1 MLVDASGFVFRAYHA
16 LPPLTTSK
24 GVPTHAVLG
33 FTRMLLKLLRE
44 RKPTHLALCFD
55 KDSRRG
61 RLAIDPNYK
70 ANRAAPPPDIITQFV
85 LIRRIAQVLNVPT
98 LEVEGWEADDVIAT
112 MVDKCRA
119 EGFEV
124 DIITSDKDFLQLLAP
139 DVRIYDPMKD
149 KDITEATAQERYGIK
164 ASQMTDYQALVGDA
178 IDNIPK
184 VPGIGPKTA
193 ADLLAQF
200 GSLAELKTRLDEV
213 QKPKVREAL
222 KTNLEQLDKAFQ
234 LVSFRHDLEID
245 ASPSSLV
252 RRELH
257 QAEARALFT
266 ELEFFRL
273 VNEMPAARSTPLRQ
287 QASVV
292 ADGAALRELAA
303 EIQKAPRVALAPA
316 WEGSAHAPVISGL
329 GVVPAGGG
337 CFFVDVSVLGAAQV
351 AEVLGG
357 VLTHVP
363 VVAHDAKVLLHLLYA
378 LGIGQ
383 PVLSADVE
391 LLSYLLNPSR
401 REHALADLARER
413 LLTELPPWPA
423 SDSGRGRAALA
434 EVPLERRASMFGAA
448 ADAIDRLT
456 ADLWVEAET
465 LAVSA
470 LATSLEFPLVAV
482 LAKME
487 RAGLLVDLSALNE
500 ISTQVDAS
508 VEAMLKEV
516 YRHAGHEFS
525 VGSPAQLAHVLFEE
539 LRLPVLKKNKTGP
552 STDHEVLER
561 LAEEHPLPRA
571 IIEYRNVAKLKN
583 TYLDTL
589 PLLVGKDGR
598 LRTTLHQAQTAT
610 GRLTSSNPN
619 LQNIPV
625 RTELGRQLRRAF
637 VAPPGFK
644 LVSADYSQVELRIL
658 AHISKDEQLI
668 DAFHDQVDVHTR
680 TAAQVFGLALE
691 AVTPEQRRVAKMVN
705 YGIAYGLGAPGL
717 AARLNVPV
725 VEAKSIIETYFARFP
740 GIARY
745 VEGTLEKARRTGYVE
760 SLLGRRRQMPDI
772 VSKNR
777 AVAFAAERAAINMPI
792 QGTAADFAK
801 LAMLGLDRA
810 LAAGG
815 FQARLLLQ
823 VHDELLVE
831 APDAEVERV
840 TALLQQVMT
849 SVAKLDVPLVVD
861 VGVGQSWAD
870 AH

>member
-1 MLVDASGFVFRAYHA
+1 MFIDASGFVFRAYHA

-33 FTRMLLKLLRE
+33 FTRMLLKLMRE

-70 ANRAAPPPDIITQFV
+70 ANRDAPPPDIISQFA
-85 LIRRIAQVLNVPT
+85 LIRRIAEVLNVPT

-112 MVDKCRA
+112 MVDRA
-119 EGFEV
+119 RADGFEV

-149 KDITEATAQERYGIK
+149 KAITAETALERYGIK
-164 ASQMTDYQALVGDA
+164 PSQMTDYQALVGDA

-200 GSLAELKTRLDEV
+200 GSIAELKSRIDDV

-222 KTNLEQLDKAFQ
+222 KANFEQLERALQ
-234 LVSFRHDLEID
+234 LVRFRHDLAID
-245 ASPSSLV
+245 ASPASLE
-252 RRELH
+252 RRDIR

-273 VNEMPAARSTPLRQ
+273 VNEMPAAQATPLRQ
-287 QASVV
+287 EAVV
-292 ADGAALRELAA
+292 ISDRAALEALATELLR
-303 EIQKAPRVALAPA
+303 APRVAIAPA
-316 WEGSAHAPVISGL
+316 WEGDVHRASINGF
-329 GVVPAGGG
+329 GVVPSAGG
-337 CFFVDVSVLGAAQV
+337 CFFVDVPACGAPAIT
-351 AEVLGG
+351 EVLGP
-357 VLTHVP
+357 VLARVP
-363 VVAHDAKVLLHLLYA
+363 LVAHDAKVLSHLLRPFGVEA
-378 LGIGQ
+378 LT
-383 PVLSADVE
+383 LSTDVE
-391 LLSYLLNPSR
+391 LLSYLMNPSR
-401 REHALADLARER
+401 REHTLADLARER
-413 LLTELPPWPA
+413 LRTELPPWP
-423 SDSGRGRAALA
+423 DGQSGRGKATLGEIPLDRRAA
-434 EVPLERRASMFGAA
+434 MFGAS
-448 ADAIDRLT
+448 ADALDRLVD
-456 ADLWVEAET
+456 DLWLEAET
-465 LAVSA
+465 LAVSK
-470 LATSLEFPLVAV
+470 LAKELEFPLVNV

-487 RAGLLVDLSALNE
+487 RTGLLVDLEALRE
-500 ISTQVDAS
+500 ISVEVDAS
-508 VEAMLKEV
+508 VESLLAEV
-516 YRHAGHEFS
+516 YRHAGHEFN
-525 VGSPAQLAHVLFEE
+525 VGSPAQLAQVLYEE
-539 LRLPVLKKNKTGP
+539 LGLPVLKKNKTGP
-552 STDHEVLER
+552 STDHEVLEK

-589 PLLVGKDGR
+589 PTLVAPDGR
-598 LRTTLHQAQTAT
+598 VHTTLHQAQAAT

-625 RTELGRQLRRAF
+625 RTELGRQIRRAF
-637 VAPPGFK
+637 VAPSGSK

-658 AHISKDEQLI
+658 AHISHDEQLI
-668 DAFHDQVDVHTR
+668 DAFHDAVDVHTR
-680 TAAQVFGLALE
+680 TAAQVFAVELA

-705 YGIAYGLGAPGL
+705 YGIAYGLSAPGL

-725 VEAKSIIETYFARFP
+725 AEAKSIIDTYFERFP

-745 VEGTLEKARRTGYVE
+745 VDETVEKARKFGFVE
-760 SLLGRRRQMPDI
+760 SLFGRRRQMPDI

-792 QGTAADFAK
+792 QGTAADLAK
-801 LAMLGLDRA
+801 RAMLELDRA
-810 LAAGG
+810 LVSGG
-815 FQARLLLQ
+815 FKSRLLLQ

-831 APDAEVERV
+831 AVDEEVDRV
-840 TALLQQVMT
+840 VALLKSVMT
-849 SVAKLDVPLVVD
+849 SVASLDVPLVVD
-861 VGVGQSWAD
+861 VGLGRSWAE